1 MSKINRLLNK
11 KEFTKKDM
19 ERLYYTIPDKK
30 QSINTILDIIFNKE
44 YKMDIFKFPSVD
56 KIIAKYN
63 CDLNGIR
70 EDNYFLAQ
78 LLEVFIDILNEDSFL
93 VMNIMN

>member
-1 MSKINRLLNK
+1 
-11 KEFTKKDM
+11 
-19 ERLYYTIPDKK
+19 
-30 QSINTILDIIFNKE
+30 
-44 YKMDIFKFPSVD
+44 MDIFKFPSVD

-78 LLEVFIDILNEDSFL
+78 LLEDFIDILNEDSFL